1 MNATSPAPK
10 VLLLANTDWYLYNF
24 RRALANALEDCGV
37 DVVLVCPPG
46 RFVPL
51 LEMAGFRVRCF
62 PLERRSVA
70 PWSQWQPVAALA
82 SIYKEERPD
91 LVHHFTVK
99 CVLLGSLAARLARV
113 PAIVNAV
120 AGLGF
125 VFSSSAA
132 YARLLRPAVEAALR
146 LALSGERQRLIVQNE
161 VDRDLLVGRRLVDA
175 RRARLIRGSGVNVR
189 RFRPAS
195 GPARRRGALRVLLA
209 TRLLW
214 DKGVGL
220 FAEAARELSRVDP
233 EIEFLIAGTDDPGNP
248 NSVPGDVIDSWDRE
262 GLVDFLGH
270 VDDMPGLLR
279 NVDVLCLPTAYGEGV
294 PRILIEAAA
303 SGLPLVASDSP
314 GCRDIVRDGVNGLLI
329 PPAHDEVA
337 PLVYALR
344 QLHANPDLRQAMGA
358 AGRKLAIAGFD
369 EDRVIDATLAVYRE
383 LRPDETRFRKIGA
396 AGRYADSKSEK
407 ETPVSIGVEVVSGKT
422 MSPVPGSAQSH
433 VL

>member
-1 MNATSPAPK
+1 MNAAPK

-24 RRALANALEDCGV
+24 RLALADTLRDSGV

-51 LEMAGFRVRCF
+51 LEKAGFRVRCF

-70 PWSQWQPVAALA
+70 PWSQWRPIAALTH
-82 SIYKEERPD
+82 IYKDERPD

-99 CVLLGSLAARLARV
+99 CVFLGSLAARLARV

-125 VFSSSAA
+125 VFSSSAV
-132 YARLLRPAVEAALR
+132 YARLLRPAVKAALR
-146 LALSGERQRLIVQNE
+146 LSLSGERQRLIVQNG
-161 VDRDLLVGRRLVDA
+161 VDRDLLVGRQLVDA
-175 RRARLIRGSGVNVR
+175 RRVRLIRGSGVNVR
-189 RFRPAS
+189 RFRPAA
-195 GPARRRGALRVLLA
+195 GPARRRAALRVLLA

-220 FAEAARELSRVDP
+220 FAETARHFAREENEV
-233 EIEFLIAGTDDPGNP
+233 EFLIAGTDDPGNP
-248 NSVPGDVIDSWDRE
+248 NSVPRDVIESWERE

-279 NVDVLCLPTAYGEGV
+279 NVDVLCLPTIYGEGV

-329 PPAHDEVA
+329 PSGHDDVA
-337 PLVYALR
+337 PLVHALR
-344 QLHANPDLRQAMGA
+344 RLEANPDLRQAMGA
-358 AGRKLAIAGFD
+358 AGRRLASAEFD

-383 LRPDETRFRKIGA
+383 LRPEETRFSRIA
-396 AGRYADSKSEK
+396 ASGRYATAD
-407 ETPVSIGVEVVSGKT
+407 
-422 MSPVPGSAQSH
+422 
-433 VL
+433 L